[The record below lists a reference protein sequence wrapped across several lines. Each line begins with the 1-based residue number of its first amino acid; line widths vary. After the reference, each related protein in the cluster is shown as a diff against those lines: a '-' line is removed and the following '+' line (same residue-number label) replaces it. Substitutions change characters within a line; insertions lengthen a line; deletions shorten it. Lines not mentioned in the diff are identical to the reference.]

1 VICHAR
7 KDVAD
12 RGDVSP
18 VLMIG
23 SLLILGFTLSLDNF
37 RTAIAFGGLRLT
49 RRRSM
54 QVALM
59 FGFWDGV
66 APLVGILVGHY
77 WSQTIGSTAEYV
89 GAAALGAYGVY
100 LIIRAWRTAATDEF
114 DRPWAVF
121 GLLVPLSAD
130 NIVAGA
136 SLGLLGFSPW
146 LAPPVFGVITAVMA
160 LVGLQLGRAAAHVVP
175 IRPDLLTGV
184 ALVVMA
190 TVMGP
195 RL

>member
-1 VICHAR
+1 V
-7 KDVAD
+7 
-12 RGDVSP
+12 
-18 VLMIG
+18 IG

-37 RTAIAFGGLRLT
+37 RTAIVLGGLRLSWG
-49 RRRSM
+49 RAV
-54 QVALM
+54 QVALV
-59 FGFWDGV
+59 FGFCDAV

-77 WSQTIGSTAEYV
+77 WSEAIGSTAEYV
-89 GAAALGAYGVY
+89 GATALGAYGLY
-100 LIIRAWRTAATDEF
+100 LIIRAWRTAESEEL

-130 NIVAGA
+130 NVVAGT

-146 LAPPVFGVITAVMA
+146 LAPPIFGVITAVMA
-160 LVGLQLGRAAAHVVP
+160 LVGLQIGRAAAHVIPV
-175 IRPDLLTGV
+175 RPDLVSGV

-195 RL
+195 HV

>member
-1 VICHAR
+1 
-7 KDVAD
+7 
-12 RGDVSP
+12 
-18 VLMIG
+18 MIG
-23 SLLILGFTLSLDNF
+23 NLLILGFTLSLDNF
-37 RTAIAFGGLRLT
+37 RTAIAFGALPLT
-49 RRRSM
+49 RRRAV
-54 QVALM
+54 QVALV

-66 APLVGILVGHY
+66 APLVGILIGHY
-77 WSQTIGSTAEYV
+77 WSESIGSTAEYV
-89 GAAALGAYGVY
+89 GAIALGAYGLY
-100 LIIRAWRTAATDEF
+100 LVVRAWRTPAPEEM

-130 NIVAGA
+130 NVVAGA

-146 LAPPVFGVITAVMA
+146 LAPPLFGAITAVMA
-160 LVGLQLGRAAAHVVP
+160 LVGLQIGRAAANVIR
-175 IRPDLLTGV
+175 IRPDLVTGV